1 MSEVVTKRL
10 EMLLMPVAE
19 AAPGGADLRADGGQQ
34 SPYFRLK
41 DARTTARV
49 NERAA
54 EATGETTG
62 IPVEWRTVSELGQ
75 TILTR
80 HSKDLEVAAWLVEAL
95 VRLEGFAGLELG
107 FRLLEGLVDRY
118 WADLYSVD
126 RADLA
131 GKVSPLAGLNGIGR
145 EGTLVQPIRMVAL
158 IPGRPFGSLS
168 LWHYQLALRDR
179 DGEAATAFA
188 RDLAA
193 AGAPALRQG
202 ERSVRAALKHFLSLT
217 AMLEQ
222 ICGEAA
228 PPSSNTRNV
237 LTEVADAYR
246 ALLGDAPAEP
256 SPIVTEEAADES
268 AVALSAT
275 APTDAAAS
283 AVASSRDGGAEIRTR
298 EEGFA
303 ELLRIAA
310 FFRKSEPHSPISYA
324 LETLVARG
332 RMNLVDLLDELLPDP
347 ASRGQFLQIAG
358 IAIKKSRPD

>member
-62 IPVEWRTVSELGQ
+62 IPVEWRTVSDLGQ

-118 WADLYSVD
+118 WADLHSVD
-126 RADLA
+126 RADLV

-256 SPIVTEEAADES
+256 SPIVTEEAADEP
-268 AVALSAT
+268 AAALS
-275 APTDAAAS
+275 DAAAS
-283 AVASSRDGGAEIRTR
+283 AAAPSHDGGAEIRSR
-298 EEGFA
+298 EQGFA

-347 ASRGQFLQIAG
+347 ASRDQFLQIAG